1 MRFKTKKQRDEFAIN
16 PVGKARIIVDTMTD
30 CSHTRIKLLEI
41 LTHYLTG
48 EEITEFYNRLITNN
62 NQLTLNL

>member
-1 MRFKTKKQRDEFAIN
+1 MKTDKEDTPIN
-16 PVGKARIIVDTMTD
+16 PVGRARVIVDTMTD